1 MMMKRI
7 FELDY
12 MRGIAMLFVVV
23 GHILEFGLNADR
35 YPHAFMGIVQMPLFF
50 IVSGYLAYR
59 NKEQG
64 GMDTL
69 HRFLI
74 RSRILLVPLVVWS
87 VILNVCKGEITCSQ
101 AMICRG
107 GYWFFLALWWC
118 DLFNTCINYFS
129 KRYRLHL
136 FMDVVLYMILYVVIL
151 LLRIKGVNLGGL
163 LPIQNV
169 QYYFLIYALGIL
181 MHKYT
186 MIHKWV
192 LNKYTYAIGLITILV
207 AWYLLRMQSFPIY
220 FLGGVG
226 GVIVFWMICKEIPFE
241 KKWAKALSIVGK
253 NTLPI
258 YAIHYLF
265 ITTLPQCLH
274 DAVNVPMGFF
284 LQFVIAFTYAVVVV
298 ILCLIIDRIISVNP
312 ITRMVFFGESK
323 KREW

>member
-1 MMMKRI
+1 MMKRI

-12 MRGIAMLFVVV
+12 MRGIAMLFVVM

-35 YPHAFMGIVQMPLFF
+35 YSYAFMAIVQMPLFF
-50 IVSGYLAYR
+50 TVSGYLAYKD
-59 NKEQG
+59 KEHE

-69 HRFLI
+69 HRFLV

-87 VILNVCKGEITCSQ
+87 VILNVCKEEITCSQ
-101 AMICRG
+101 AMVCCG

-118 DLFNTCINYFS
+118 DFFYTCANYFL
-129 KRYRLHL
+129 KRYKLCL
-136 FMDVVLYMILYVVIL
+136 FIDIVLYTIIYAVIL
-151 LLRIKGVNLGGL
+151 LLRIKGINLGGL

-169 QYYFLIYALGIL
+169 QYYFLFFALGLL
-181 MHKYT
+181 MRKYT

-226 GVIVFWMICKEIPFE
+226 GVIIFWMICKEIPSE
-241 KKWAKALSIVGK
+241 KKWARTLSVIGK

-265 ITTLPQCLH
+265 ITTLPQRLH

-284 LQFVIAFTYAVVVV
+284 LQFVIAFAYTIIVV
-298 ILCLIIDRIISVNP
+298 ILCLIIDRIISINP